1 MSGTADERLEFHN
14 PPELAPPPGYSNV
27 VAVRHGSPVFIA
39 GQVATDAK
47 GSLVGGNDFR
57 AQAEQAFRNLG
68 IALASVGCTARH
80 LAKLTVFV
88 RDMRQIPEYR
98 AARDGFFSTVTPPA
112 RPAVTLVEVSRLFAD
127 QFLIEIEAVAVVGLP
142 ARTGVHNAN

>member
-1 MSGTADERLEFHN
+1 MPRTADERLEFHN

-27 VAVRHGSPVFIA
+27 VAVRHGRPVFIA

-57 AQAEQAFRNLG
+57 AQAKQAFRNLA

-80 LAKLTVFV
+80 LAKLTVFA
-88 RDMRQIPEYR
+88 RDMGQIGEYR
-98 AARDGFFSTVTPPA
+98 AAREGFFSTVSPPA
-112 RPAVTLVEVSRLFAD
+112 RRAVTLVEVSRLFAD
-127 QFLIEIEAVAVVGLP
+127 QLLIEVEAVAI
-142 ARTGVHNAN
+142 AD